1 MRPSSPTSLSPRIHA
16 STAGALPF
24 GIAGLCFVLW
34 STLLASPARREGPVD
49 DAPTDP
55 DLRRRVSELQG
66 EGRYD
71 EALIVA
77 RELLRL
83 RNDSTQTP
91 EWRRLGARTLVTSLE
106 ALAALEPDAVAAVKG
121 ALSSRSEWKQ
131 LDGAGLYSEAE
142 MVATEAWNTLVAH
155 LGEDH
160 PYSVEFLHLVANM
173 RQKEGRLAEAEAIG
187 RRVVEKQRAILG
199 EEHPRTL
206 AALQNLGWLLASRGQ
221 FESGA
226 AILRRAIEI
235 ADRSLGSD
243 HMVAIG
249 ARINLGLSL
258 DRPEHHAA
266 AREVLTEA
274 VRLSRDRFGIEH
286 GLTLNALD
294 ALARVEA
301 ALGQAEAAEER
312 LRTIEEISARRFGPE
327 HPETLSRKLTLASLL
342 ADGPRAE
349 EARRRYEALL
359 PQFDRVFGSSHPET
373 VHLRSRLGALA
384 YRLGDVSA
392 ATRSLEEAAHAFEVA
407 RLWINDSDLDR
418 ARFDAWVSPLPHLAI
433 AHARAGD
440 AMTAWTW
447 LEAAAGR
454 GLRDA
459 IARKTS
465 RPLTRSEREREHAFS
480 VALEQLEER
489 LRTTTDEAERDEATL
504 LRAKL
509 FADRAEW
516 ERGLVQRY
524 DRHRESSAARPD
536 APSLREALPENTAF
550 VTWAEAPDGQPWGF
564 ALARAGDPVAIAL
577 PGSGPDGTWSAE
589 DHRTVD
595 SLRTAL
601 ASTPTAA
608 GDRGIRLVRRGA
620 VDLEKLELLRA
631 KVADLLWVPVA
642 TRLPKRIEHI
652 VVLPS
657 PPLRGVP
664 AAVIAPDRR
673 VSYAPS
679 ATLFRALTQRP
690 RAPRAARP
698 WLAFGDPASASND
711 VEPSPWVASIERS
724 ALADADPRTPLPFAR
739 FEVAALERI
748 RHGHSEVKPPAHET
762 PKDTTSA
769 PTSNASVVAVESRVG
784 DQATEASLESL
795 RVNARLAQV
804 DLLHFATHAVV
815 DDGHPMRSAI
825 LLASTEA
832 GPTPDATRDGRITAE
847 QIRRTWELDAE
858 LVTLSACQTGIGAES
873 GSEGFLGFAQALFL
887 AGARSSILTLWKV
900 DDRATALFMTRF
912 YANWYRRGQSKVDA
926 LHDAAAWLRSLT
938 RDEIDAALASPSAAV
953 DAALADPT
961 DASPSDERPFAH
973 PYYWA
978 AFVLVGDPR

>member
-1 MRPSSPTSLSPRIHA
+1 MHPSSATPPPRPPAMWAISVLVIA
-16 STAGALPF
+16 ITAF
-24 GIAGLCFVLW
+24 SV
-34 STLLASPARREGPVD
+34 SLLADPVRGAPPIDVADSDRE
-49 DAPTDP
+49 
-55 DLRRRVSELQG
+55 LQRRVSELQG

-71 EALIVA
+71 EALIAA

-83 RNDSTQTP
+83 RSDSAETP
-91 EWRRLGARTLVTSLE
+91 EWRRLGAQTLVASLE
-106 ALAALEPDAVAAVKG
+106 ALAALEPDAVAEVRG
-121 ALSSRSEWKQ
+121 ALSSRSEWQQ
-131 LDGAGLYSEAE
+131 LDGTGLYTEAE
-142 MVATEAWNTLVAH
+142 VVAAESWSTLVDH

-160 PYSVEFLHLVANM
+160 VYSVEFLHLIANM

-187 RRVVEKQRAILG
+187 RRVVEKQRALMG

-226 AILRRAIEI
+226 SILRRAIEI

-266 AREVLTEA
+266 ARDVLTEA
-274 VRLSRDRFGIEH
+274 VRLSRDRFGDEH

-301 ALGQAEAAEER
+301 ALGQADSAEER
-312 LRTIEEISARRFGPE
+312 LRTIEAISTRRFGAD
-327 HPETLSRKLTLASLL
+327 HPETLSRELTLASLL
-342 ADGPRAE
+342 ADGPRRD

-359 PQFDRVFGSSHPET
+359 PRFDRVFGPSHPET
-373 VHLRSRLGALA
+373 VHLRGRLGALA
-384 YRLGDVSA
+384 YRLGDLPT
-392 ATRSLEEAAHAFEVA
+392 ATRSLGEAAHAFEVA

-418 ARFDAWVSPLPHLAI
+418 ARFDAWISPLPHLAI
-433 AHARAGD
+433 CHARAGD
-440 AMTAWTW
+440 ALTAWTW

-480 VALEQLEER
+480 VELEQLEER
-489 LRTTTDEAERDEATL
+489 LRTATDESERDEVTL

-509 FADRAEW
+509 FADRVEW
-516 ERGLVQRY
+516 ERQLAARY
-524 DRHRESSAARPD
+524 DRAPANSVAPPAD
-536 APSLREALPENTAF
+536 ATPLRHSLSENTAF
-550 VTWAEAPDGQPWGF
+550 VTWAEAPDGRPWGF
-564 ALARAGDPVAIAL
+564 VLPRSGEPIAMAL
-577 PGSGPDGTWSAE
+577 PGSGPDGAWSAR
-589 DHRTVD
+589 DRHALDR
-595 SLRTAL
+595 LRTAL
-601 ASTPTAA
+601 ASSPISTT
-608 GDRGIRLVRRGA
+608 DRGIRLVRRGA
-620 VDLEKLELLRA
+620 VDLGKIESLRA
-631 KVADLLWVPVA
+631 PVVARYWTPLA
-642 TRLPKRIEHI
+642 ARLPERIEHL

-657 PPLRGVP
+657 PPLCGVP
-664 AAVIAPDRR
+664 LSVIATDHR

-679 ATLFRALTQRP
+679 ATLYQTLMQRP
-690 RAPRAARP
+690 KVLRGGRP
-698 WLAFGDPASASND
+698 WLALGDPASEGI
-711 VEPSPWVASIERS
+711 EPSPWVASIERS
-724 ALADADPRTPLPFAR
+724 AHVGADPRTPLPFAR

-748 RHGHSEVKPPAHET
+748 RHGESETTEPSPT
-762 PKDTTSA
+762 PDA
-769 PTSNASVVAVESRVG
+769 IGGVESRVG
-784 DQATEASLESL
+784 DQATEAYLESL
-795 RVNARLAQV
+795 RESAQLGQL

-825 LLASTEA
+825 LLSSTEDSH
-832 GPTPDATRDGRITAE
+832 GTDASRDGRITAE
-847 QIRRTWELDAE
+847 QIRRTWQLDAE
-858 LVTLSACQTGIGAES
+858 LVTLSACRTGVGAES
-873 GSEGFLGFAQALFL
+873 GNEGFLGFSQALFL

-926 LHDAAAWLRSLT
+926 LHEAAAWLRSLT
-938 RDEIDAALASPSAAV
+938 QDEVDSALASPAAAV
-953 DAALADPT
+953 AAALDEPRNP
-961 DASPSDERPFAH
+961 ASSTSERPFAH